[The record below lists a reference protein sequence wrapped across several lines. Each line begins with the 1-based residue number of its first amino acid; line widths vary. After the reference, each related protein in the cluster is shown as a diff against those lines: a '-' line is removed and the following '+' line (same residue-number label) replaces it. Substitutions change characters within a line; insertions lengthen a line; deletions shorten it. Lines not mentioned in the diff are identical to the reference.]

1 MARLYWMKL
10 KRDFFKRHDIQVI
23 EAMPNGKDYV
33 LFYLKLLCES
43 LDHEGNLRFSDTIP
57 YNEEMLSAI
66 THTNVD
72 IVRGAMKVLISLGL
86 VELFDDKTIYMSEVE
101 KFIGS
106 ESESAERV
114 RRNRELRGD
123 SIPEL
128 SAPPQSS
135 AQRQRK
141 FRAKNACK
149 EVQHVPLIEDYSNN
163 TRYGG
168 NYYIV
173 MKRDKY
179 RCCMCGSIEH
189 LCVHHIDGYSEDKPQ
204 NNAENKM
211 LVLCR
216 KCHSQVHAGEEIPQ
230 EILESID
237 YFLDSN
243 ESNVTRN
250 VTCNTESRV
259 KSLDVSMYES
269 KERENEDIHTNAGA
283 CAHVRKSYEQV
294 MSECMI
300 SEAVRPTVWEFIKH
314 CQLNGRTLTNEKLS
328 GIFVEMDLRGYDDK
342 ARIDA
347 LNAAINGGYYDIKRD

>member
-10 KRDFFKRHDIQVI
+10 KKDFFKRHDIQVI

-57 YNEEMLSAI
+57 YNEDMLSAI
-66 THTNVD
+66 THTNID
-72 IVRGAMKVLISLGL
+72 IVRSAMNLLIQLGL
-86 VELFDDKTIYMSEVE
+86 VEIFDDKTIYMREVE

-106 ESESAERV
+106 ESDSTERV
-114 RRNRELRGD
+114 RKHRALQAAETDKALPCNAD
-123 SIPEL
+123 VTKCNANVTQACYIDK
-128 SAPPQSS
+128 
-135 AQRQRK
+135 RK
-141 FRAKNACK
+141 EAK
-149 EVQHVPLIEDYSNN
+149 
-163 TRYGG
+163 
-168 NYYIV
+168 
-173 MKRDKY
+173 
-179 RCCMCGSIEH
+179 
-189 LCVHHIDGYSEDKPQ
+189 
-204 NNAENKM
+204 ENK
-211 LVLCR
+211 
-216 KCHSQVHAGEEIPQ
+216 
-230 EILESID
+230 SI
-237 YFLDSN
+237 
-243 ESNVTRN
+243 
-250 VTCNTESRV
+250 ESRV

>member
-106 ESESAERV
+106 ESESAERM
-114 RRNRELRGD
+114 RRHRALKSGGTSQCDGEVTGSD
-123 SIPEL
+123 KSVTQSI
-128 SAPPQSS
+128 
-135 AQRQRK
+135 
-141 FRAKNACK
+141 
-149 EVQHVPLIEDYSNN
+149 
-163 TRYGG
+163 
-168 NYYIV
+168 
-173 MKRDKY
+173 
-179 RCCMCGSIEH
+179 
-189 LCVHHIDGYSEDKPQ
+189 
-204 NNAENKM
+204 
-211 LVLCR
+211 
-216 KCHSQVHAGEEIPQ
+216 
-230 EILESID
+230 
-237 YFLDSN
+237 
-243 ESNVTRN
+243 
-250 VTCNTESRV
+250 ESRV